1 MSKIFIVK
9 LRFVII
15 LLIYLVLAT
24 TLVAQN
30 GNNPGTTRPLTKWE
44 KMFPQVKYNDK
55 IYETGSNWFNVA
67 YGAGWHTNRNVFN
80 QNFSMAYHHRY
91 HAMYFNFGWHYSAPQ
106 IISPK
111 LAVTRPMEK
120 LNDIH
125 AGAGLR
131 FEERYYNFAFFIGPS
146 FATTWIP
153 VNESVSQVNYQLGAH
168 TEVQFTFK
176 YFYDLGIGTSLYGSF
191 NKRYQ
196 VVGIQLHLY
205 FSNAF
210 VMEY

>member
-1 MSKIFIVK
+1 
-9 LRFVII
+9 
-15 LLIYLVLAT
+15 
-24 TLVAQN
+24 
-30 GNNPGTTRPLTKWE
+30 
-44 KMFPQVKYNDK
+44 
-55 IYETGSNWFNVA
+55 
-67 YGAGWHTNRNVFN
+67 
-80 QNFSMAYHHRY
+80 MAYHHRY

-106 IISPK
+106 LLNGSQIYR
-111 LAVTRPMEK
+111 TMEK

-131 FEERYYNFAFFIGPS
+131 FEGRWYNFGFFIGPS

-153 VNESVSQVNYQLGAH
+153 ENESVSKVYNQLGAH
-168 TEVQFTFK
+168 TELQFTFK

-196 VVGIQLHLY
+196 VVGVQLHFY

>member
-1 MSKIFIVK
+1 M
-9 LRFVII
+9 LI
-15 LLIYLVLAT
+15 LLSVTAYS
-24 TLVAQN
+24 QN
-30 GNNPGTTRPLTKWE
+30 GTNPPRTTKPISKWD
-44 KMFPQVKYNDK
+44 KMFPEIKYGDN
-55 IYETGSNWFNVA
+55 IYQTGSNWFNIG
-67 YGAGWHTNRNVFN
+67 YGYGLHTNKNVPN
-80 QNFSMAYHHRY
+80 YNFAMAYHMRY
-91 HAMYFNFGWHYSAPQ
+91 KAMYFNAGWHFSGPEA
-106 IISPK
+106 K
-111 LAVTRPMEK
+111 LFLARPMEQ

-125 AGAGLR
+125 VGAGLR
-131 FEERYYNFAFFIGPS
+131 FEDRWYNFSFFIGPS

-153 VNESVSQVNYQLGAH
+153 ETSVMTKIHHQLGAH
-168 TEVQFTFK
+168 TELQFTFK

>member
-1 MSKIFIVK
+1 MRLKI
-9 LRFVII
+9 LVIFFLTGFSGN
-15 LLIYLVLAT
+15 LLFS
-24 TLVAQN
+24 Q
-30 GNNPGTTRPLTKWE
+30 NNPGSTRPLTKWE

-55 IYETGSNWFNVA
+55 IYKTGSNWFTVG
-67 YGAGWHTNRNVFN
+67 YGAGWHTNKDVYN

-91 HAMYFNFGWHYSAPQ
+91 RAMYFNLGWHFS
-106 IISPK
+106 SPEFFRS
-111 LAVTRPMEK
+111 RPMEK

-131 FEERYYNFAFFIGPS
+131 FEGRWYNFGFFIGPS
-146 FATTWIP
+146 FATTWLP
-153 VNESVSQVNYQLGAH
+153 MNENLSQINNQLGAH
-168 TEVQFTFK
+168 TELQFTFK
-176 YFYDLGIGTSLYGSF
+176 YFYDMGIGCSLYGSF

-196 VVGIQLHLY
+196 VVGVQLHLY